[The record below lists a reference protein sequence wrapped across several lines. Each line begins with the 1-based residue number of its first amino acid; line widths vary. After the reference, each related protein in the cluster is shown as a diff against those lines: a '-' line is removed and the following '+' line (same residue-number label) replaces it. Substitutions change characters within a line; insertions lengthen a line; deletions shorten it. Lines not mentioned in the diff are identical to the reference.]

1 MKKDELIKSL
11 EENKAKDIGFKDGNL
26 VITSNYDAIQISVDA
41 DGDLYI
47 QNNGK
52 WKKIIT
58 EDV

>member
-1 MKKDELIKSL
+1 MKKQELIKSL
-11 EENKAKDIGFKDGNL
+11 DENKANDIGIKDGKL
-26 VITSNYDAIQISVDA
+26 VITSNYDAIQISVGA
-41 DGDLYI
+41 DNNLYI